1 MAEVGTENEPFLRE
15 PLIEHIR
22 VTAKELV
29 EKEGTK
35 TNDTDPDITVGYEVK
50 KDYLEP
56 YDSVIKSL
64 LQDESVQSAKIVVVS
79 PENSEKASIQAHLRL
94 ETKTQVVVLSLTEG
108 EDPQLLEYSV
118 YSPDSEIPYTDPTP
132 IQGEVPYETLVT
144 FDNLLKYRE
153 AK

>member
-1 MAEVGTENEPFLRE
+1 MAEVGLENEPFLRE

-35 TNDTDPDITVGYEVK
+35 TNDADPDITVGYEVK

-56 YDSVIKSL
+56 YDSVIKPL
-64 LQDESVQSAKIVVVS
+64 LQDETVQSAKIVIVS
-79 PENSEKASIQAHLRL
+79 PENSEKASIQAHIRL
-94 ETKTQVVVLSLTEG
+94 ETKTQVVVLSLNEG
-108 EDPQLLEYSV
+108 EDPQLLEYSIF
-118 YSPDSEIPYTDPTP
+118 SPDSEPPFTEPSLV
-132 IQGEVPYETLVT
+132 QGEVPYETLVT

-153 AK
+153 RK

>member
-56 YDSVIKSL
+56 YDSVIRMN
-64 LQDESVQSAKIVVVS
+64 QF
-79 PENSEKASIQAHLRL
+79 N
-94 ETKTQVVVLSLTEG
+94 
-108 EDPQLLEYSV
+108 QL
-118 YSPDSEIPYTDPTP
+118 
-132 IQGEVPYETLVT
+132 
-144 FDNLLKYRE
+144 K
-153 AK
+153 